1 MSERDVKFVHQFLFE
16 YIRKF
21 KYINVL
27 VISLVVVTVSG
38 LLFSKYN
45 QIQYVAVSQNINTTL
60 YDSTLS
66 NLQINMLTT
75 YMN

>member
-21 KYINVL
+21 KYIVA
-27 VISLVVVTVSG
+27 SLVVVIVSG
-38 LLFSKYN
+38 IFFSKYN
-45 QIQYVAVSQNINTTL
+45 QVQSVAVSQNINTTL